1 MVSFLDKSNLVW
13 YDLIWFDSIWFDLI
27 WFVASRNEMIKTL
40 SYSVIL
46 INLHCACCFCCF
58 CIRLSL
64 CAFVYTRLPL
74 VLLPLLQPVQYNSSC
89 SWRTRG
95 HAKTTGTKTFV
106 CFFFRYL
113 CSVLEASLSLLYC
126 FCIAFAL
133 LSYCFCILLSIFVP
147 TPKSRKPHYGSHV
160 WIHQTIV
167 GTVVFL
173 AWFETF
179 GLFLLGFVVWI
190 VVWIVV

>member
-1 MVSFLDKSNLVW
+1 MFHNTFHGFIPGQEQFG
-13 YDLIWFDSIWFDLI
+13 LIRFDLI
-27 WFVASRNEMIKTL
+27 RFVASRNEMIKTL
-40 SYSVIL
+40 SYPVIL
-46 INLHCACCFCCF
+46 IHLHCACCF

-106 CFFFRYL
+106 FFFFRYL
-113 CSVLEASLSLLYC
+113 CSVLEASLSLLLLLHCFCIDFALLLHC
-126 FCIAFAL
+126 FCIAFVL
-133 LSYCFCILLSIFVP
+133 LLYCFCILLSIFVP

-173 AWFETF
+173 A
-179 GLFLLGFVVWI
+179 
-190 VVWIVV
+190 